1 MTRWIYNLQN
11 TPNAKIEKTIQNI
24 ALRGI
29 LQLRLSVHIFTTE
42 EGIKSA
48 TLLSLEYCGFLGF
61 RANNFYILTLNSRFR
76 NLFA

>member
-11 TPNAKIEKTIQNI
+11 TPNAKIEKTIKNI

-48 TLLSLEYCGFLGF
+48 TLLSLEYCGFLEIRG
-61 RANNFYILTLNSRFR
+61 NDFYIPTINSRFR
-76 NLFA
+76 HLCA

>member
-1 MTRWIYNLQN
+1 MTRRIYNLQN
-11 TPNAKIEKTIQNI
+11 TPNAKIEKKIQNI

-29 LQLRLSVHIFTTE
+29 PQSRLSVHIFTTE

-48 TLLSLEYCGFLGF
+48 TLLSLEYCGFLEF

-76 NLFA
+76 HMCA

>member
-1 MTRWIYNLQN
+1 MTRRIYNLQN

-29 LQLRLSVHIFTTE
+29 LQLRLSVRIFTTE

-48 TLLSLEYCGFLGF
+48 KLLSLEYCGFLEFCG
-61 RANNFYILTLNSRFR
+61 NDFYIPTLNSRFQH
-76 NLFA
+76 LCA